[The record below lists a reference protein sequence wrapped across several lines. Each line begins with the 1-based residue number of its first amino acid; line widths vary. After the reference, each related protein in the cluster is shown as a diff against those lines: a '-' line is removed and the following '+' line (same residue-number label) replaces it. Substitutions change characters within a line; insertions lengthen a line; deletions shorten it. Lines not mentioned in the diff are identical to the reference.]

1 MGGGG
6 GGGARTD
13 GRSDACDVI
22 TKPKFLALMGLPK
35 SLSYGSPCV
44 QRKHDP
50 KNCTEN
56 WFVFL
61 FLLSMLGFFLVFFFF
76 HYYSYYYSYYYYYYY
91 YYYCVIKKRF
101 LVRDSLRSIFIT

>member
-1 MGGGG
+1 MGGG

-61 FLLSMLGFFLVFFFF
+61 FLLSMLGFFLVFFFSLLF
-76 HYYSYYYSYYYYYYY
+76 LLLFLLLLLLLLL
-91 YYYCVIKKRF
+91 CDKKTF
-101 LVRDSLRSIFIT
+101 PCT